1 MKFSHFA
8 SISILLFFCSC
19 DQLKD
24 NILPVE
30 ESNQTSELE
39 VEKVIPENPDEPL
52 KPEPTSES
60 KSEDEVKIKT
70 PQKVQIPVEIPA
82 PKPSTKPVQPE
93 FSKELLKAVNNWQSI
108 PKSVFPLSSV
118 TIKSSVNFI
127 AKSSAGEVIA
137 RAQKQAGEEV
147 VALGIIGKELILSPS
162 KNGNMR
168 GKIEVDQTD
177 FKQGVAYL
185 FQLRK
190 QQRVEYERR
199 KVEIAKNNK
208 VTKSGVQANK
218 NANKNTSED
227 SSLFEDLPIPGD
239 FGHGKFCICKECREK
254 RLAATGSM
262 K

>member
-8 SISILLFFCSC
+8 SISILLFFSSC

-52 KPEPTSES
+52 KLEPTSES
-60 KSEDEVKIKT
+60 KSEDEVKIT
-70 PQKVQIPVEIPA
+70 IPQKVQIPVEIPD

-137 RAQKQAGEEV
+137 RAQKLAGEEV
-147 VALGIIGKELILSPS
+147 VALGIIGNELILSPS

-199 KVEIAKNNK
+199 KGEVAKNNK
-208 VTKSGVQANK
+208 VTKPSIQASK
-218 NANKNTSED
+218 NTNKNTNED

-239 FGHGKFCICKECREK
+239 FGHGKFCICKDCREK

>member
-8 SISILLFFCSC
+8 SISILLFFSSC

-52 KPEPTSES
+52 KLEPTSES
-60 KSEDEVKIKT
+60 KSEDEVKIT
-70 PQKVQIPVEIPA
+70 IPQKVQIPVEIPD

-118 TIKSSVNFI
+118 TIKNSVNFI

-137 RAQKQAGEEV
+137 RAQKLAGEEV
-147 VALGIIGKELILSPS
+147 VALGIIGNELILSPS

-199 KVEIAKNNK
+199 KGEVAKNNK
-208 VTKSGVQANK
+208 VTKPSIQASK
-218 NANKNTSED
+218 NTNKNTNED

-239 FGHGKFCICKECREK
+239 FGHGKFCICKDCREK

>member
-52 KPEPTSES
+52 KLEPTSES
-60 KSEDEVKIKT
+60 KSEDEVKIT
-70 PQKVQIPVEIPA
+70 IPQKVQIPVEIPD
-82 PKPSTKPVQPE
+82 PKPSTKAVQPE

-137 RAQKQAGEEV
+137 RAQKLAGEEV
-147 VALGIIGKELILSPS
+147 VALGIIGNELILSPS

-199 KVEIAKNNK
+199 KGEVAKNNK
-208 VTKSGVQANK
+208 VTKPSIQASK
-218 NANKNTSED
+218 NTNKNTNED

-239 FGHGKFCICKECREK
+239 FGHGKFCICKDCREK